1 MKTQSG
7 STFIGIVLGL
17 TVGIGIALGLALWL
31 SKAKMPIFNK
41 VQGKEVLNSLDEI
54 NKNKNWDP
62 NSQLFGKAPP
72 PSLASKGASA
82 VSTPIE
88 PQAETQSEV
97 IDKVVGA
104 LQNANT
110 GTLTEVKSSK
120 TKGSGEVVDPK
131 IIGVGV
137 EAKSVNSDKV
147 LGRENNADN
156 SAAPLAKSNS
166 KNTTAA
172 ASSPIASNSMYSVQ
186 VGAFKSKE
194 DASAQKA
201 RLALLGIETKIT
213 EVEQGGK
220 VIYRVRSTSMTQT
233 DAQNLKVKLDKASV
247 ENGLVKVP

>member
-1 MKTQSG
+1 MKKQSG

-17 TVGIGIALGLALWL
+17 TVGIGIAVGLALWL

-41 VQGKEVLNSLDEI
+41 VQGKEMLNSLDEV

-82 VSTPIE
+82 VSTAIE
-88 PQAETQSEV
+88 PQPETQSEV

-104 LQNANT
+104 LQNANASN
-110 GTLTEVKSSK
+110 LNEVKSTK
-120 TKGSGEVVDPK
+120 VKGSGEVADPK
-131 IIGVGV
+131 TIGVGV
-137 EAKSVNSDKV
+137 DTKSANPDKV
-147 LGRENNADN
+147 LGRENNPDN
-156 SAAPLAKSNS
+156 STATTAKSNS
-166 KNTTAA
+166 KNTTSV
-172 ASSPIASNSMYSVQ
+172 ASSPIATNNMYSVQ

-213 EVEQGGK
+213 EVDQAGK
-220 VIYRVRSTSMTQT
+220 VIYRVRSASMTQT
-233 DAQNLKVKLDKASV
+233 EAQNLKVKLDKASV
-247 ENGLVKVP
+247 ENGLVKAP